1 MALSLLHVYLSLCLS
16 AIGLVVVQREE
27 KHSERRRSQISGTV
41 IERVHQVIGR
51 DTPGYIDSNLLQ
63 SVAGDSGLG
72 MVVGWA
78 WWMVVGW
85 AWWMV
90 VGWAWWLAGH
100 GGERMTGAFCL
111 PSQAGTLSADDTR
124 WLHL

>member
-63 SVAGDSGLG
+63 SVAGDSVLEGRSG
-72 MVVGWA
+72 NSGN
-78 WWMVVGW
+78 
-85 AWWMV
+85 
-90 VGWAWWLAGH
+90 GH
-100 GGERMTGAFCL
+100 SHDERRAASFRSRCV
-111 PSQAGTLSADDTR
+111 A
-124 WLHL
+124 